1 MSITKKVILG
11 LCSLGAVGVGYS
23 IANNLCSKPVKA
35 TVDIETH
42 KNKSNQNSKKLTIK
56 TKKPAQQAKTK
67 DTPDS
72 SVAKSHNKVAVIKR
86 HHAKASEPQGKVTQP
101 PKAQQ
106 SSKTPVT
113 RPQNKPVTKAVT
125 KPKTKLFLTGKKS
138 NHPYDAST
146 IKRAN
151 QLFKYHK
158 DWSFSKCLKLAQKG

>member
-11 LCSLGAVGVGYS
+11 LCSLGAVGAGYS

-42 KNKSNQNSKKLTIK
+42 KNKGNKNSNQLTIK
-56 TKKPAQQAKTK
+56 TKKSAHHKTK
-67 DTPDS
+67 DTPAAHT
-72 SVAKSHNKVAVIKR
+72 AKPHNKAAAIKR
-86 HHAKASEPQGKVTQP
+86 RHAKASKPQGKVTQP
-101 PKAQQ
+101 PKVQQ
-106 SSKTPVT
+106 SPKTQVA
-113 RPQNKPVTKAVT
+113 RSQNKSVTKAVT

-158 DWSFSKCLKLAQKG
+158 DWSFGKCLKLAQKG

>member
-11 LCSLGAVGVGYS
+11 LCSLGAVGAGYS

-35 TVDIETH
+35 TIDIETH
-42 KNKSNQNSKKLTIK
+42 KNKDNKNSKQLTIK
-56 TKKPAQQAKTK
+56 TKKPAHQAKTK
-67 DTPDS
+67 DTPDAHT
-72 SVAKSHNKVAVIKR
+72 AKPHKKAAATKR
-86 HHAKASEPQGKVTQP
+86 HPAKASKPQGKVTQP
-101 PKAQQ
+101 PKVQQ
-106 SSKTPVT
+106 SAKTQVT
-113 RPQNKPVTKAVT
+113 HPQNKPIAKAVT

>member
-11 LCSLGAVGVGYS
+11 LCSLGAVGAGYS

-35 TVDIETH
+35 IVDIETH
-42 KNKSNQNSKKLTIK
+42 KNKSNKNSKQLTIK
-56 TKKPAQQAKTK
+56 TKKPAQQTKTK
-67 DTPDS
+67 N
-72 SVAKSHNKVAVIKR
+72 AAESHNKAAVIKR
-86 HHAKASEPQGKVTQP
+86 RHAKASEPQGKVTRSPKVQQP
-101 PKAQQ
+101 AKSQ
-106 SSKTPVT
+106 VT
-113 RPQNKPVTKAVT
+113 HSQNKPVTKAVT

>member
-72 SVAKSHNKVAVIKR
+72 PVAKSHNKAAVIKR
-86 HHAKASEPQGKVTQP
+86 RHAKASEPQGKVTQS
-101 PKAQQ
+101 PKVQQ
-106 SSKTPVT
+106 SSKPPVT
-113 RPQNKPVTKAVT
+113 RPQNKPITKAVT